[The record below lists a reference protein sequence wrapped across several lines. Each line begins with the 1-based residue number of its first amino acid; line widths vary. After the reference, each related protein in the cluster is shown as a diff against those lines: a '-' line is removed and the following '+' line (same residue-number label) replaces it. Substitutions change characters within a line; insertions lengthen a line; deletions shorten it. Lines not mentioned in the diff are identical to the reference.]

1 MPVYPG
7 ALRVADNPGVGG
19 HPNLVNECNR
29 DFSPIAHPCGRSVAC
44 RCLPMLEFPVMLRIA
59 TVVLLLGAIA
69 NPQVSRLE
77 LSAVADG
84 DTLFY
89 HGTVGKFEIRLTLMR
104 GGGDSVSGSY
114 QYATQNT
121 ELYLQSHPLP
131 NGKLKIVESSAPNVP
146 TGEFV
151 FESLLGLDQL
161 DGTWRSADGKRSYP
175 VHLEKIFE
183 EQYDELPKI
192 WSARPKSA
200 AAKVPPEPPGSVL
213 HTRQQIETPISLRG
227 PNGVTL
233 LASIHANE
241 NGAIVH
247 IWRPIDDGFQLS
259 YETNSNSGTS
269 EASYDVEAFRLSGEY
284 FVHLMLLD
292 SGTGYFHVDT
302 FLWIAPDVTLQRV
315 RFVEPAKAYRAS
327 AKGKV
332 SGKERSTSF
341 ATMTPCLG
349 LASGERATQTAIP
362 RAVKSKAITSSPE
375 ANSTILK
382 QNDGRRIFRLCPPTS
397 PVLRRSTSR

>member
-1 MPVYPG
+1 M
-7 ALRVADNPGVGG
+7 L
-19 HPNLVNECNR
+19 
-29 DFSPIAHPCGRSVAC
+29 PIAA
-44 RCLPMLEFPVMLRIA
+44 
-59 TVVLLLGAIA
+59 VVLLLGAIA
-69 NPQVSRLE
+69 NPQVPRLD
-77 LSAVADG
+77 LPAVADG
-84 DTLFY
+84 DTVFY

-104 GGGDSVSGSY
+104 EGDSVSGSY

-121 ELYLQSHPLP
+121 ELYLHSHPLP
-131 NGKLKIVESSAPNVP
+131 SGKLKIVESSALNVA

-151 FESLLGLDQL
+151 FEGSLGLDQL

-200 AAKVPPEPPGSVL
+200 AAKVPQELPDPVL

-315 RFVEPAKAYRAS
+315 RFVEPAKAYRGLG
-327 AKGKV
+327 KGEGVWKGEV
-332 SGKERSTSF
+332 NEFRDDDAVFRFGVWREGDANGDPTGGQVKGHYKLTGGKQYHFETKRWSQDFQIVPADFTRF
-341 ATMTPCLG
+341 A
-349 LASGERATQTAIP
+349 
-362 RAVKSKAITSSPE
+362 PE
-375 ANSTILK
+375 H
-382 QNDGRRIFRLCPPTS
+382 Q
-397 PVLRRSTSR
+397 

>member
-44 RCLPMLEFPVMLRIA
+44 RCLPLLEFPVMLRIA

-213 HTRQQIETPISLRG
+213 HTRQQIETPIFLRG
-227 PNGVTL
+227 PNGMTL
-233 LASIHANE
+233 LASIQANE
-241 NGAIVH
+241 DGATVR

-269 EASYDVEAFRLSGEY
+269 VATYDAEAFRMSGEY

-315 RFVEPAKAYRAS
+315 RFVEPAKAYRGLG
-327 AKGKV
+327 KGEGVWKGEV
-332 SGKERSTSF
+332 NEFRDDDAVFRFGVWREGDANGDPTGGQVKGHYKLTGGKQYHSETKRWSQDFQIVPADFTRF
-341 ATMTPCLG
+341 A
-349 LASGERATQTAIP
+349 
-362 RAVKSKAITSSPE
+362 PE
-375 ANSTILK
+375 H
-382 QNDGRRIFRLCPPTS
+382 Q
-397 PVLRRSTSR
+397 